1 MDEEIGM
8 LLENKVALVTG
19 ASRGIGAAIACELAA
34 HGAAVG
40 VNYRAGQDAAEQ
52 VVREIRERGGRAIAL
67 QADVRDGDALRQ
79 ATDRVAA
86 EFGGLD
92 VLVNNALHNY
102 RFDPVNNKPFPS
114 MEWAD
119 FQDQIDGTLKAAY
132 NSCQAALPHFRAR
145 GGGRVVNILTNL
157 ITFPVVQYHAYT
169 TAKSAMLGFSRNLA
183 AELGPIG
190 VTVNMVAGG
199 LIMTTAASEPTTPE
213 VQEIVRGSTPLRR
226 LGDPTDMGRAVVAF
240 SSDLLGFATGQ
251 YIAID
256 GGLTMP

>member
-1 MDEEIGM
+1 M
-8 LLENKVALVTG
+8 LLAGRVALVTG
-19 ASRGIGAAIACELAA
+19 ASRGIGAAIARELAA

-40 VNYRAGQDAAEQ
+40 VNYHRSREAAEG
-52 VVREIRERGGRAIAL
+52 VVAELRGAGGRAVAL
-67 QADVRDGDALRQ
+67 QADVRDAEAVRA
-79 ATDRVAA
+79 ATDRLAG

-102 RFDPVNNKPFPS
+102 RFDPVSNPS
-114 MEWAD
+114 FEHMTWGG

-132 NSCQAALPHFRAR
+132 HTCHAALPHFRRR

-157 ITFPVVQYHAYT
+157 ITLPVVQYHAYT

-183 AELGPIG
+183 AELGPEGI
-190 VTVNMVAGG
+190 TVNMLAGG

-226 LGDPTDMGRAVVAF
+226 LGEPRDVARAVVAL

-251 YIAID
+251 YLALD

>member
-1 MDEEIGM
+1 M
-8 LLENKVALVTG
+8 LLLDNKVALVTG
-19 ASRGIGAAIACELAA
+19 ASRGIGAAIARELAA

-40 VNYRAGQDAAEQ
+40 VNYFQSQDAAEE
-52 VVREIRERGGRAIAL
+52 VVREIEQAGGRALAL
-67 QADVRDGDALRQ
+67 QADVRDAEAIGRV
-79 ATDRVAA
+79 TDRLAA

-102 RFDPVNNKPFPS
+102 RFDPVANPPFER
-114 MEWAD
+114 MEWAG
-119 FQDQIDGTLKAAY
+119 FQDQIDGTVKAAY
-132 NSCQAALPHFRAR
+132 HTCQAALPHFRTR

-183 AELGPIG
+183 AELGPEN
-190 VTVNMVAGG
+190 VTVNMIAGG

-226 LGDPTDMGRAVVAF
+226 LAEPADMGRAVVAF
-240 SSDLLGFATGQ
+240 ASDLLGFATGQ
-251 YIAID
+251 YIALD

>member
-1 MDEEIGM
+1 M
-8 LLENKVALVTG
+8 LLENKVVLVTG
-19 ASRGIGAAIACELAA
+19 ASRGIGAAIAREAA
-34 HGAAVG
+34 AQGAAVG
-40 VNYRAGQDAAEQ
+40 VNYRSGHDEAAR
-52 VVREIRERGGRAIAL
+52 VVCEIEERGGRALAL
-67 QADVRDGDALRQ
+67 QADVRDPDAVRR
-79 ATDRVAA
+79 ATDRLAD
-86 EFGGLD
+86 EYGGLD
-92 VLVNNALHNY
+92 ALVNNALHNY
-102 RFDPVNNKPFPS
+102 RFDPVNNKPFPK

-132 NSCQAALPHFRAR
+132 NTCQAALPHFRER
-145 GGGRVVNILTNL
+145 GGGRIVNILTNL
-157 ITFPVVQYHAYT
+157 ITFPVVQYHSYT

-183 AELGPIG
+183 AELGPAG

-226 LGDPTDMGRAVVAF
+226 LGDPTDMARAVVAF
-240 SSDLLGFATGQ
+240 ASDLLGFATGQ

>member
-1 MDEEIGM
+1 M
-8 LLENKVALVTG
+8 LLKDKIVLVTG
-19 ASRGIGAAIACELAA
+19 ASRGIGAAIAREMAA

-40 VNYRAGQDAAEQ
+40 VNYYRSADAAQ
-52 VVREIRERGGRAIAL
+52 GVVREIEERGGRAIAL
-67 QADVRDGDALRQ
+67 QADIRDGDAVRRITDELA
-79 ATDRVAA
+79 AT
-86 EFGGLD
+86 FGGLD

-102 RFDPVNNKPFPS
+102 RFDPVTNPRFER

-119 FQDQIDGTLKAAY
+119 FQDQIDGTLRAAY
-132 NSCQAALPHFRAR
+132 HTCQAALPHFRAR

-183 AELGPIG
+183 AELGPEG
-190 VTVNMVAGG
+190 VAVNMIAGG
-199 LIMTTAASEPTTPE
+199 LVMTTAASEPTTPE
-213 VQEIVRGSTPLRR
+213 VQEIVRGATPLRR
-226 LGDPTDMGRAVVAF
+226 LAEPVDVARAVVGFA
-240 SSDLLGFATGQ
+240 SDLLGFATGQ

>member
-1 MDEEIGM
+1 M
-8 LLENKVALVTG
+8 LLENKVVLVTG
-19 ASRGIGAAIACELAA
+19 ASRGIGAAIAREAA
-34 HGAAVG
+34 AQGAAVG
-40 VNYRAGQDAAEQ
+40 VNYRSGHDEAAR
-52 VVREIRERGGRAIAL
+52 VVCEIEKRGGRALAL
-67 QADVRDGDALRQ
+67 QADVRDFDAVRR
-79 ATDRVAA
+79 ATDRLAS
-86 EFGGLD
+86 EYGGLD
-92 VLVNNALHNY
+92 ALVNNALHNY
-102 RFDPVNNKPFPS
+102 RFDPVNNKPFPK

-132 NSCQAALPHFRAR
+132 NTCQAALPHFRER
-145 GGGRVVNILTNL
+145 GGGRIVNILTNL
-157 ITFPVVQYHAYT
+157 ITFPVVQYHSYT

-183 AELGPIG
+183 AELGPAG

-226 LGDPTDMGRAVVAF
+226 LGEPADMARAVVAF
-240 SSDLLGFATGQ
+240 ASDLLGFATGQ